1 MNRFLI
7 LAIVIFIISNC
18 RPCKNIELVNSLE
31 EGLILANQEE
41 KPILLIFDFL
51 GNPTLS
57 TEKLLHRK
65 DLCKDLDDYI
75 IVYLNVDE
83 SDEKGNVYRR
93 LQIEKFGTNT
103 QPMYYILNH
112 SGKVI
117 KDPLG
122 YCKISE
128 FKEFIR

>member
-51 GNPTLS
+51 S
-57 TEKLLHRK
+57 TMSFQLPY
-65 DLCKDLDDYI
+65 DTP
-75 IVYLNVDE
+75 
-83 SDEKGNVYRR
+83 
-93 LQIEKFGTNT
+93 Q
-103 QPMYYILNH
+103 
-112 SGKVI
+112 
-117 KDPLG
+117 
-122 YCKISE
+122 
-128 FKEFIR
+128 